1 MITEYEKTKAIQ
13 HTEDLASLLIN
24 NPEGVLYY
32 KVFANFISKIN
43 PGEEFQIKESY
54 LYNTEEMKK
63 SLSEIL
69 KYVISK
75 AAEAEPQKFYT
86 TGELAKFF
94 GVSITSINNWIK
106 ENRFIGIER
115 SVPKKHVRIP
125 ENTLWR
131 SSNGELIPV
140 KKIVEMW
147 ENEHLIHCDLSKEDE
162 LSLLQKEINFFE
174 KKYGGSFEKTL
185 KFKEKLTK
193 SELLDKEE
201 WEYLLQRISQ
211 C

>member
-106 ENRFIGIER
+106 ENRFIGIE
-115 SVPKKHVRIP
+115 
-125 ENTLWR
+125 
-131 SSNGELIPV
+131 
-140 KKIVEMW
+140 
-147 ENEHLIHCDLSKEDE
+147 D
-162 LSLLQKEINFFE
+162 QF
-174 KKYGGSFEKTL
+174 
-185 KFKEKLTK
+185 
-193 SELLDKEE
+193 
-201 WEYLLQRISQ
+201 
-211 C
+211 